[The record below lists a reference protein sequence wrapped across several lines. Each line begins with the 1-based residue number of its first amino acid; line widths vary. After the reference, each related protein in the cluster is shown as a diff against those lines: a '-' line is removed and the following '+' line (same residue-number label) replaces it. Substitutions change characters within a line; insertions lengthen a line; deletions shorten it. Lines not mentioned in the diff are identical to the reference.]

1 MRINCVF
8 VSDCNYPVNYRGWF
22 CCGSTSLPEVSE
34 NGTLSSATDV
44 IPVTSAAS
52 VSPFMA
58 VTVADAAVPVD
69 VRQEDGLLTSMSDLH
84 WFAPRLYSWLGRRDS
99 LLLIKAFL
107 SFSHEPFLPPPPPSS
122 PPSEMTPV
130 PAVGPGAPSPFTYTW
145 RRLLLS
151 HHTPSQRL

>member
-1 MRINCVF
+1 MFLSPTVIIQSVTEAG
-8 VSDCNYPVNYRGWF
+8 SATS
-22 CCGSTSLPEVSE
+22 STSLPEVSE

-58 VTVADAAVPVD
+58 VTVADADVPVD
-69 VRQEDGLLTSMSDLH
+69 VRREDGLLTSMSDLH
-84 WFAPRLYSWLGRRDS
+84 WFAPRLYSWLGRRES
-99 LLLIKAFL
+99 LLIKAFL
-107 SFSHEPFLPPPPPSS
+107 SFSHEPFLSPLLP

-130 PAVGPGAPSPFTYTW
+130 PAVGPGALSPFTYTW